1 MDGFWIN
8 DFDLSTL
15 TAEQFSPFFFDRP
28 IVKSVEATRAMYLGE
43 FEAFAISVA
52 HPAAMVANVQAMCRN
67 FAELAKIYSPEQLD
81 QGLWAIFG
89 TVRCGKYLFD
99 SAINSRLRTDCVESM
114 YPPFKD
120 VVARRTTSGKDSFY
134 WMWWDEILR
143 FRSYAQGI
151 QIRPCDSHT
160 GRDHLPDT
168 VKNSGHSAAVRFAPS
183 MDWGISITLRRSSR
197 CKHIDKH
204 RKELTLKTYDGLRA
218 AVTALFS
225 ELFVRPYSHQPF
237 PRKFRQ

>member
-81 QGLWAIFG
+81 QGLWAIFA
-89 TVRCGKYLFD
+89 TVRCGQYLFD
-99 SAINSRLRTDCVESM
+99 PAIDSRLRIDCIASM
-114 YPPFKD
+114 YLPFKD
-120 VVARRTTSGKDSFY
+120 VVALHTLDVKDSFY
-134 WMWWDEILR
+134 WMWWDEILHDLDPMPKEYK
-143 FRSYAQGI
+143 F
-151 QIRPCDSHT
+151 
-160 GRDHLPDT
+160 
-168 VKNSGHSAAVRFAPS
+168 GHA
-183 MDWGISITLRRSSR
+183 T
-197 CKHIDKH
+197 
-204 RKELTLKTYDGLRA
+204 LTLVVTIFLTLSRILAIPRLSDLRPPWTGASLSPFVGA
-218 AVTALFS
+218 AGASILTSTA
-225 ELFVRPYSHQPF
+225 
-237 PRKFRQ
+237 KN